1 MANSRLGLLTDRNK
15 SIKTCLFLT
24 DKPVA
29 SNAVYRRHVRAFCD
43 PLATPGDFTHRD
55 RLYLSTVPSNGA
67 HNHVRPDEESR
78 SGGPADFKWPS
89 LRVCSGTG
97 RRRAQRQ
104 FAPRGSVGLKML
116 TFAPTG
122 AIVAAPTCSLPE
134 EIGGARNWDYRYTWV
149 RDAAFTLYAFLRL
162 SASTMPR
169 ARASFRISRGS
180 FRALMRQLR
189 TESPSAAV
197 SVAGKRLFRQQR
209 QMRAKPPTG
218 SDNLQRQNACTNR
231 RQFGAIRNEPGNLR

>member
-1 MANSRLGLLTDRNK
+1 
-15 SIKTCLFLT
+15 
-24 DKPVA
+24 
-29 SNAVYRRHVRAFCD
+29 
-43 PLATPGDFTHRD
+43 
-55 RLYLSTVPSNGA
+55 
-67 HNHVRPDEESR
+67 
-78 SGGPADFKWPS
+78 
-89 LRVCSGTG
+89 
-97 RRRAQRQ
+97 
-104 FAPRGSVGLKML
+104 ML

-209 QMRAKPPTG
+209 QTRAKPPTG
-218 SDNLQRQNACTNR
+218 SDNRLQRPTPFAQSRHVAVIHGQLGKSPFDRECVVGLVGLELPIKRLSAPDAWGWSYIVELCRMLPRMLPNR
-231 RQFGAIRNEPGNLR
+231 HCLLIETPSSGPKRLILLVGAQGLEPWTR

>member
-1 MANSRLGLLTDRNK
+1 VG
-15 SIKTCLFLT
+15 FW
-24 DKPVA
+24 
-29 SNAVYRRHVRAFCD
+29 RRW
-43 PLATPGDFTHRD
+43 
-55 RLYLSTVPSNGA
+55 LSKCRYHGRWREMVN
-67 HNHVRPDEESR
+67 R
-78 SGGPADFKWPS
+78 SV
-89 LRVCSGTG
+89 LV
-97 RRRAQRQ
+97 
-104 FAPRGSVGLKML
+104 LKML

-218 SDNLQRQNACTNR
+218 SDNRLQRPTPFAQSRHVAVIHGQLGKSPFDRECVVGPGVVPH
-231 RQFGAIRNEPGNLR
+231 QAISITY